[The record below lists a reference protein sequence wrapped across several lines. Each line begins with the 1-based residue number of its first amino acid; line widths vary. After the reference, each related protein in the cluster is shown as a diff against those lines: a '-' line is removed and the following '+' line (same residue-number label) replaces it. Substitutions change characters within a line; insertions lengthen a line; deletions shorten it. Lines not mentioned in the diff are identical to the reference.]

1 MGTSPMHKPHLKYK
15 TLLQDNEH
23 ILPCLVGTS
32 NENEPAPKKKL
43 EQL

>member
-1 MGTSPMHKPHLKYK
+1 MGTCQMHKPHLKYK

-23 ILPCLVGTS
+23 ILAYLIGTS